1 MMLQYNVQY
10 RFTEYRT
17 GCCSPVIGDICPGD
31 VPDVELHV
39 DLVSGVHCDDLVL
52 VICKSLTIIFI
63 IIIIIIIILVL
74 LQDEDKRKVS
84 HMLPISN
91 IWESWSF

>member
-1 MMLQYNVQY
+1 MMLWYNNVQY
-10 RFTEYRT
+10 RCTEYRT

-39 DLVSGVHCDDLVL
+39 DLVPGVHCDDLVL

-74 LQDEDKRKVS
+74 LQDQEKRKVYN
-84 HMLPISN
+84 M
-91 IWESWSF
+91 